1 MTPPPPQ
8 RPAGLRPWR
17 ELHLWQIQPL
27 RDVLVIVI
35 IVLLFRLGY
44 TLRLVTVPILLALL
58 LAYLFEPLVQ
68 RLTRIRRVNRSIA
81 AGGIIIGAGLLV
93 VVPIVVAT
101 VFAAGQG
108 VRYAQFLSRNVDLVI
123 ASSQTPGETEL
134 RQQLPNDSWVWI
146 RDQLADIREK
156 ERLEAEARAQ
166 RQREDALERE
176 AREARERGEEP
187 AAGDVPPAQPAAA
200 PPASPQANPAPTS
213 MSEVVLRWVRDNA
226 ERIGKRVLS
235 SGTDALGIAF
245 DVFKGFGLLVFTCF
259 LTAFFF
265 FFFSTG
271 WGRVQRVWR
280 DAIPERHRAR
290 TLELLSKM
298 DRVVSGFVR
307 GRLTIS
313 LIQCI
318 IFSIGYWLVG
328 VPMPLIIGPI
338 VGILAI
344 VPYVGLI
351 GIPISVVAMWLDPQP
366 LFGWQEAFWW
376 SIAGPF
382 IVYQV
387 GQILDD
393 YLLTPLIQGKATD
406 MDTPAILFASIS
418 GGILAGVYGLLLA
431 IPVAACLKIFLRE
444 VAIPRFRE
452 WTRGEASD
460 PLPFGVDPVSRIVP
474 RDPPPASE

>member
-1 MTPPPPQ
+1 MPNPPPQ
-8 RPAGLRPWR
+8 RPASLRSWR

-58 LAYLFEPLVQ
+58 LAYLFEPVVQ
-68 RLTRIRRVNRSIA
+68 RLTRIRRVNRSVA
-81 AGGIIIGAGLLV
+81 AGGIIVGAGLLV
-93 VVPIVVAT
+93 FVPIVIAT
-101 VFAAGQG
+101 IFAAGQG

-123 ASSQTPGETEL
+123 ASSRTLDETEL
-134 RQQLPNDSWVWI
+134 RQQLPNDSWVWL
-146 RDQLADIREK
+146 RDQLAEIREK
-156 ERLEAEARAQ
+156 ERLEAEARAERQ
-166 RQREDALERE
+166 RQEALERQ

-187 AAGDVPPAQPAAA
+187 PADAA
-200 PPASPQANPAPTS
+200 PPAPAATPAQPTEAAPAG

-226 ERIGKRVLS
+226 ERIGKRVMS
-235 SGTDALGIAF
+235 SGGDALGIAF
-245 DVFKGFGLLVFTCF
+245 DVFKGFGLLLFTCF

-271 WGRVQRVWR
+271 WGKVQRVWI

-290 TLELLSKM
+290 SLELLSKM

-313 LIQCI
+313 LAQCV
-318 IFSIGYWLVG
+318 IFTIGYWLVG

-393 YLLTPLIQGKATD
+393 YVLTPLIQGKATD

-460 PLPFGVDPVSRIVP
+460 PLPFGVDPASRMIT
-474 RDPPPASE
+474 RDPPPSSSE